1 MKPKSVIFLVRHPF
15 NALWAEFQRR
25 KSGGHASS
33 VVLSQSTLEYDF
45 PKFASCMSCKWLYF
59 VAAHV
64 HLRSMGVNLF
74 VLKYEDLQQRTV
86 KSLRAM
92 LHFVGE
98 DSAAEDPARLDC
110 AMDMIPTRR
119 VYIGRRKPLPSRSS

>member
-1 MKPKSVIFLVRHPF
+1 MW
-15 NALWAEFQRR
+15 NAVQCFAL
-25 KSGGHASS
+25 SS
-33 VVLSQSTLEYDF
+33 VS
-45 PKFASCMSCKWLYF
+45 
-59 VAAHV
+59 
-64 HLRSMGVNLF
+64 NLF

-110 AMDMIPTRR
+110 AMDMSNQKSIHRAKKTTALEIFMNRTNLACD
-119 VYIGRRKPLPSRSS
+119 VW